1 MNGAEHDTR
10 LFVEIANVST
20 ATQRERIAAEL
31 AANADGDT
39 SSGTGLDGRAL
50 ELVSA
55 ILDADGDLYTDG
67 ECLDVI
73 GRIVDIWRAT
83 DLDA

>member
-1 MNGAEHDTR
+1 MDGAEHDTR
-10 LFVEIANVST
+10 LFVEIANASSM
-20 ATQRERIAAEL
+20 AQRLRIAEQL
-31 AANADGDT
+31 ATNADGDT
-39 SSGTGLDGRAL
+39 SSGIGLDGRAL

-55 ILDADGDLYTDG
+55 ILAADGDLYTDG

-83 DLDA
+83 ELDA

>member
-1 MNGAEHDTR
+1 MNGADYDRR
-10 LFVEIANVST
+10 LFVEIANASSM
-20 ATQRERIAAEL
+20 AQRLRIAEQL
-31 AANADGDT
+31 ATAADGVA
-39 SSGTGLDGRAL
+39 LDGRAL

-67 ECLDVI
+67 QCLDMI
-73 GRIVDIWRAT
+73 GRIIDIWRAT

>member
-1 MNGAEHDTR
+1 MNGAQYDTE
-10 LFVEIANVST
+10 LFTELANAPT
-20 ATQRERIAAEL
+20 ATQRKRIAAEL
-31 AANADGDT
+31 ATNADGDT
-39 SSGTGLDGRAL
+39 PSSIGLDGRAL

-55 ILDADGDLYTDG
+55 ILDADGELYTDG

>member
-1 MNGAEHDTR
+1 MNGAEYDIQ
-10 LFVEIANVST
+10 LFTEIANAST
-20 ATQRERIAAEL
+20 MTQRARITAEL
-31 AANADGDT
+31 SPDDGGDT
-39 SSGTGLDGRAL
+39 DSGIGLDGRAL

-55 ILDADGDLYTDG
+55 ILNADGDLYTDG

-83 DLDA
+83 DYGI

>member
-1 MNGAEHDTR
+1 MSGADYDTE
-10 LFVEIANVST
+10 LFVEIST
-20 ATQRERIAAEL
+20 ASASGQVLRIESEL
-31 AANADGDT
+31 AKIDT
-39 SSGTGLDGRAL
+39 GLGLDGRAL

-55 ILDADGDLYTDG
+55 VMNADGELYTDG
-67 ECLDVI
+67 ECLDII

>member
-1 MNGAEHDTR
+1 MNVSLNDSQ
-10 LFVEIANVST
+10 LFIDLANAST

-31 AANADGDT
+31 ADDDGD
-39 SSGTGLDGRAL
+39 GLDGRAL
-50 ELVSA
+50 GLVAA
-55 ILDADGDLYTDG
+55 ILNTDGELYTDG

-83 DLDA
+83 NLDA

>member
-1 MNGAEHDTR
+1 MNGAEQDTE
-10 LFVEIANVST
+10 LFTELANAPT
-20 ATQRERIAAEL
+20 ATQRERIAAEITT
-31 AANADGDT
+31 NADGKT
-39 SSGTGLDGRAL
+39 PNGVGLDGRAL

-55 ILDADGDLYTDG
+55 ILDADGELYTDG

>member
-1 MNGAEHDTR
+1 MNGAEQDAR
-10 LFVEIANVST
+10 LFVELANAST

-31 AANADGDT
+31 VRDDT
-39 SSGTGLDGRAL
+39 DSGLDGRAL

-55 ILDADGDLYTDG
+55 ILDADGELYTDG

>member
-1 MNGAEHDTR
+1 MNGAQYDTE
-10 LFVEIANVST
+10 LFTEIANAST
-20 ATQRERIAAEL
+20 TGQRLRIAEQL
-31 AANADGDT
+31 ATNADGDT
-39 SSGTGLDGRAL
+39 PSSIGLDGRAL

-55 ILDADGDLYTDG
+55 ILNADGELYTDG

-83 DLDA
+83 NLDA

>member
-1 MNGAEHDTR
+1 MNGAQHDTR
-10 LFVEIANVST
+10 LFVELANAST

-31 AANADGDT
+31 ATNADGDT
-39 SSGTGLDGRAL
+39 PSSNGLEGRAL

-55 ILDADGDLYTDG
+55 VIDADGDLYTDG
-67 ECLDVI
+67 ECLDMI